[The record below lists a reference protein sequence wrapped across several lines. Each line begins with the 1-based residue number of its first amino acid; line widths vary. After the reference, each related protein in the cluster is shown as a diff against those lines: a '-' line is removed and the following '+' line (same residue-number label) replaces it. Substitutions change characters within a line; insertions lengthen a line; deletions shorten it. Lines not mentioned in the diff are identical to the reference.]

1 MASVWVCDT
10 VLVMSGAAM
19 EAGRVVEFW
28 DEFAPLSLVGRSGPK
43 VDFCEQVA
51 SKTPGVDGA

>member
-1 MASVWVCDT
+1 MPVGGSIRLASSRVCDT

-28 DEFAPLSLVGRSGPK
+28 DEFARCRL
-43 VDFCEQVA
+43 
-51 SKTPGVDGA
+51 